1 MNQENLYYAKH
12 LIFLGECSVFP
23 NVVFVIRI
31 YVTGD
36 RLGTRT
42 LKCYGFINEMVHEK
56 QEDYKAVV
64 RFIWSQ
70 HNWVIYSIVRVYTSV
85 MEMRFCLH
93 L

>member
-70 HNWVIYSIVRVYTSV
+70 HNWEIYSIVRVYTSV